1 MCLRDVSKSHHNS
14 SSSHALSQQP
24 PCFLPYPTWR
34 DRGPFFSRSP
44 CSYKASKQDLLPS
57 WKYQLSYTPL
67 GNPLRCSWDWEN
79 GHCSCV
85 TRPPQLSTSKSCLPT
100 CRLRAFSLSSAEQPV
115 GASRSKQC
123 HRFRADLPVPECA
136 NSMHLEERRHLFELP
151 VQIILCISCSI
162 IKYIFL
168 SLFVSLFDFCI
179 YSAKRRL
186 GLISTLQTSIITIYY
201 CMFIYHPTE
210 KLNKDWGFGIKTT
223 WILIPVLPVRSYI
236 TLRKLIKFSQPHI

>member
-1 MCLRDVSKSHHNS
+1 MLCHNS
-14 SSSHALSQQP
+14 LLVP
-24 PCFLPYPTWR
+24 FLTPTWR
-34 DRGPFFSRSP
+34 DRGPFFSHSP

-67 GNPLRCSWDWEN
+67 GSPLRFSWDWEN

-85 TRPPQLSTSKSCLPT
+85 TRPPQLSTSKSCLPP
-100 CRLRAFSLSSAEQPV
+100 CRLSAFSLSSARQPA
-115 GASRSKQC
+115 GASRSKQY
-123 HRFRADLPVPECA
+123 HRFLDDLQIQFTG
-136 NSMHLEERRHLFELP
+136 EERRCPFELP
-151 VQIILCISCSI
+151 VQVILRISCSI

-179 YSAKRRL
+179 YSAKGRV

-201 CMFIYHPTE
+201 YMFTYHPAE
-210 KLNKDWGFGIKTT
+210 WLNKDWGFGIKTT

-236 TLRKLIKFSQPHI
+236 TLRKLINFSQPHI